1 MLERSQESATNPETY
16 PQLLNKVTESE
27 LYLLITPDLVS
38 PQKKGEGDGS
48 SNKLDGSTYSLIG
61 VLELIELKPI

>member
-27 LYLLITPDLVS
+27 IYLLITPDLVS
-38 PQKKGEGDGS
+38 PQKKERGMDRTISWMGLPTHS
-48 SNKLDGSTYSLIG
+48 
-61 VLELIELKPI
+61 